1 MKDTNK
7 KLRDM
12 YGIINSFTKMG
23 LYEDKIKRT
32 AKYYSKIM
40 GDSVQ
45 DMTKEM
51 NSKIEK
57 SYPVLQYNIF
67 FKFT

>member
-1 MKDTNK
+1 
-7 KLRDM
+7 M
-12 YGIINSFTKMG
+12 YGIINSFTEKE

-32 AKYYSKIM
+32 TKYYSKIM
-40 GDSVQ
+40 GESVQ
-45 DMTKEM
+45 DITKEM

-57 SYPVLQYNIF
+57 SYLVLQYNIF

>member
-1 MKDTNK
+1 
-7 KLRDM
+7 M
-12 YGIINSFTKMG
+12 YGIINSFTEKE

-40 GDSVQ
+40 GESVQ
-45 DMTKEM
+45 DITKEM

-57 SYPVLQYNIF
+57 SYLVLQYNIF